1 MLFRRTLVI
10 PAMLLALLVA
20 GIDAD
25 AAKSKKK
32 AQTLADVCEEF
43 MSACQEFY
51 PVSATEMGIHTYDKH
66 LANYSQSSVRQMIS
80 RLKQFEVRF
89 KKFEKTELTPP
100 EKIDLK
106 LIKSNV
112 DVALLNLSQIEWYKK
127 SPVLYVD
134 EAVNGVYF
142 LMLSHH
148 ASDAEKLPLVLGRMR
163 DVPGLFT
170 TAQANIKN
178 PPKVYIDAAKESLE
192 SGLEFYRQVA
202 AEYMKQFPARADEI
216 LQVSTAAREAMS
228 DFLTYLSGLEPGPDK
243 SFAIGKDNF
252 NYLLTNQYFL
262 TYDAD
267 SLLKIGENMLA
278 EIQKQYKDFES
289 YVELN
294 HQNGQDSVFVPATF
308 TRKDVLDY
316 YQWET
321 NQIRTFL
328 TMNGIITI
336 PDDIAPVTVVE
347 TPTFL
352 RSMIA
357 GIAYQPAGPFDRVQQ
372 GYFYVRPLPD
382 SLDREQLDARYRY
395 VHRRGFRGS
404 VVHEAYPGHHL
415 QMQLAGRNPDPV
427 RKWQM
432 NMMMIEGWA
441 LYCEEMMYHNLLY
454 GREDP
459 SQWLGI
465 LGGIQFRAARI
476 VADVKLHTGQ
486 FTYDECV
493 DWMSKTLGIETES
506 GEKYIRAEVRRY
518 TVTPTVQMCYLMGK
532 LEIESLRN
540 AAMKRDGANYSDRAF
555 YDKLLAEGSIPPT
568 LMWEI
573 MGLTPTGDTLKAVT
587 P

>member
-1 MLFRRTLVI
+1 MLRKRMIYVVG
-10 PAMLLALLVA
+10 MLMILMATATVA
-20 GIDAD
+20 E
-25 AAKSKKK
+25 AAKSKK
-32 AQTLADVCEEF
+32 AQTLASVCEDI
-43 MSACQEFY
+43 MGALQEFY

-66 LANYSQSSVRQMIS
+66 LADYSQASVKRMIAK
-80 RLKQFEVRF
+80 LKQFEVQLN
-89 KKFEKTELTPP
+89 KFQKARLTPADA
-100 EKIDLK
+100 IDLK

-112 DVALLNLSQIEWYKK
+112 DVALLNLSRIEWHRK

-134 EAVNGVYF
+134 EAVNGIYL

-148 ASDAEKLPLVLGRMR
+148 ATEAEKLPLILGRMR
-163 DVPGLFT
+163 EVPGLFT
-170 TAQANIKN
+170 TAQANLKN

-192 SGLEFYRQVA
+192 SGLEFYHEVA
-202 AEYMKQFPARADEI
+202 GEYMKQFPARADEI
-216 LQVSTAAREAMS
+216 LQVATTARESMS
-228 DFLTYLSGLEPGPDK
+228 DFLTYLNGLEPGPDK

-252 NYLLTNQYFL
+252 DYLLTNQYFL
-262 TYDAD
+262 NYDAD
-267 SLLKIGENMLA
+267 SLLKIGQTVLA
-278 EIQKQYKDFES
+278 QVQKLYDDYES

-294 HQNGQDSVFVPATF
+294 YQNGQDSVFIPSCF
-308 TRKDVLDY
+308 GRKDIMDY
-316 YQWET
+316 YQWEV
-321 NQIRTFL
+321 NQVKTFL
-328 TMNGIITI
+328 IMNSIITI

-382 SLDREQLDARYRY
+382 SIDREQLDARYRY

-415 QMQLAGRNPDPV
+415 QMQLAARNPDPV

-441 LYCEEMMYHNLLY
+441 LYCEEMMYHNQLY

-459 SQWLGI
+459 NQWLGI
-465 LGGIQFRAARI
+465 LGGVRFRAARI
-476 VADVKLHTGQ
+476 IADVKLHTGE

-493 DWMSKTLGIETES
+493 DWMIKTLGVETES

-532 LEIESLRN
+532 LEIEALRD
-540 AAMKRDGANYSDRAF
+540 AAMKRDGTNYNDREF
-555 YDKLLAEGSIPPT
+555 YDKLLAEGSIPPA

-573 MGLTPTGDTLKAVT
+573 MGLTRTTDTLSAVT